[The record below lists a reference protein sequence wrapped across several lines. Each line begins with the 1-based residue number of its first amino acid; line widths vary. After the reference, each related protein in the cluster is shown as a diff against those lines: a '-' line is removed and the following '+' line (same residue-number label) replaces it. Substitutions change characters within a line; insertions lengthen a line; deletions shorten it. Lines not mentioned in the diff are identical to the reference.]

1 MLPLYN
7 RELSSGVNVMERDE
21 WEDQILKQMVE
32 MFKQMGLDVTEDD
45 LTRMMG
51 QIQSQFE
58 DMGIDPEKIQSGDV
72 KLNLQGDFGNLSEIL
87 GKGGIPDIGDIFSKM
102 GVDVKMSKSNT
113 PEPVQIEVQE
123 TEETDDVK
131 QVPIADI
138 YVDGSSMNIT
148 IDISRHDELDD
159 SELELNLTGGGST
172 LQLMRTTQM
181 RPLQRFELPK
191 AAESVDTWELN
202 NGILDITLTLRDETE
217 SATPQGGN

>member
-1 MLPLYN
+1 MK
-7 RELSSGVNVMERDE
+7 RDE

-32 MFKQMGLDVTEDD
+32 MFRQMGLEVTEDD
-45 LTRMMG
+45 LTRMME

-58 DMGIDPEKIQSGDV
+58 NMGIDPEKISSGDV
-72 KLNLQGDFGNLSEIL
+72 KINLQGDFGNLGEML
-87 GKGGIPDIGDIFSKM
+87 GKGGMPDLHDIFSNM
-102 GVDVKMSKSNT
+102 GVDVKRGKANVPPT
-113 PEPVQIEVQE
+113 VEIEV
-123 TEETDDVK
+123 EEEEESDDVK

-148 IDISRHDELDD
+148 IDISRHDELED

-191 AAESVDTWELN
+191 AAESVDGWELN
-202 NGILDITLTLRDETE
+202 NGILDITLTLRDEKE
-217 SATPQGGN
+217 SATPQGGQ

>member
-1 MLPLYN
+1 
-7 RELSSGVNVMERDE
+7 MERDE
-21 WEDQILKQMVE
+21 WEDQVLKQMVE

-45 LTRMMG
+45 LTRMMN

-58 DMGIDPEKIQSGDV
+58 DMGIDPEKIRSGDM
-72 KLNLQGDFGNLSEIL
+72 KINLQGDFGNLGEIL
-87 GKGGIPDIGDIFSKM
+87 GKGGAPDLTDIFSKM
-102 GVDVKMSKSNT
+102 GVDVKMGSS
-113 PEPVQIEVQE
+113 PEPVEVE
-123 TEETDDVK
+123 VNEDEETDDVM

-181 RPLQRFELPK
+181 RPLQRFDLPK
-191 AAESVDTWELN
+191 VAESVDAWELN

-217 SATPQGGN
+217 STTPQGGN

>member
-1 MLPLYN
+1 MPLYN
-7 RELSSGVNVMERDE
+7 RELSSWGEGMKRDE
-21 WEDQILKQMVE
+21 WEEQILKQMIE
-32 MFKQMGLDVTEDD
+32 MFKKMGLDVTEDD
-45 LTRMMG
+45 LTRMMN
-51 QIQSQFE
+51 QIQSQLE
-58 DMGIDPEKIQSGDV
+58 DIGFDPEKIKSGDV
-72 KLNLQGDFGNLSEIL
+72 KINLQGDFANLGEVF
-87 GKGGIPDIGDIFSKM
+87 GKSGADFSDIFSKM
-102 GVDVKMSKSNT
+102 GVDVKMGQQNA
-113 PEPVQIEVQE
+113 PEPEEVKFVE
-123 TEETDDVK
+123 EVEETDDLQ

-191 AAESVDTWELN
+191 AAESVDGWELN

-217 SATPQGGN
+217 SATTQGGN